1 VQPIGASFLPR
12 LHVFPRL
19 TSSRRLFQ
27 PIRRRAYDRGLA
39 PMIACA
45 PLTLSER
52 VFV

>member
-1 VQPIGASFLPR
+1 VQPIGASSPPR
-12 LHVFPRL
+12 LHVVPRL

-27 PIRRRAYDRGLA
+27 PIRRHAYDRGLA

-45 PLTLSER
+45 PLALSER